1 MPTHKLQFQDVR
13 GNSTVFVDPLNVSN
27 AFVHKS
33 EKVRKNIASLG
44 RVSFYRNEFSQTR
57 QYHVE
62 NCETGCKAVLDDVH
76 GRVILSGASSEEVLK
91 NWEDMKANV
100 DIAIAS
106 GVLNGLRMPL
116 TVATLVV
123 TDAPVPAVS
132 TP

>member
-1 MPTHKLQFQDVR
+1 MPTHQLQFQDVR

-33 EKVRKNIASLG
+33 EKVRKNIATIG

-62 NCETGCKAVLDDVH
+62 NCDTGCKAVMDDTH
-76 GRVILSGASSEEVLK
+76 SRVVLSGASSLEVQT
-91 NWEDMKANV
+91 NWEDMKKNV
-100 DIAIAS
+100 DAAILS

-116 TVATLVV
+116 TATTLVV
-123 TDAPVPAVS
+123 TDPAVVET